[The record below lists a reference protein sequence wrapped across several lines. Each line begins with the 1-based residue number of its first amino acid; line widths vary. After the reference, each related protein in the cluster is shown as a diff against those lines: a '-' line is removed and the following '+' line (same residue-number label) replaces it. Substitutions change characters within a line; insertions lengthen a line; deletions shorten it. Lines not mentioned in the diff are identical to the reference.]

1 MFSDLFNYFVIPTF
15 ISIGA
20 FGVYYLLNPENG
32 STILKNVAWE
42 SVKLYSKASIY
53 FENLAQTAEIAGDSD
68 FENDDFDEI
77 KPLLSYYNY
86 EKDLEVQMGYDYN
99 NLPQEWWED
108 SETNIDL
115 IILKK
120 DTQDSK
126 TMFKTFK
133 NYKKLNSSDKQN
145 WETVE
150 KQFVQVELV
159 QDGVCIDI
167 HKHLDCFYIKGNTLF
182 TPAFLNWYLKTI
194 LILGCTEDTYTLK
207 IFDKDVNLFTLTPQQ
222 YIILTSDGYKIKNI
236 DEESESEE
244 SESEES
250 DNEEADDDKANT
262 SEYEG
267 AQDD

>member
-15 ISIGA
+15 VSISA
-20 FGVYYLLNPENG
+20 FGIYYLLNPENG
-32 STILKNVAWE
+32 SIILKNVAWE

-53 FENLAQTAEIAGDSD
+53 FENLAQTAEITNDSD

-86 EKDLEVQMGYDYN
+86 EKDLEVQMGDDYN
-99 NLPQEWWED
+99 NMPQEWWED
-108 SETNIDL
+108 SETNVDL
-115 IILKK
+115 IIIKK
-120 DTQDSK
+120 DTKDS
-126 TMFKTFK
+126 TSMFKTFT

-159 QDGVCIDI
+159 QNEACIDI
-167 HKHLDCFYIKGNTLF
+167 HKHLDCFYIQGNTLF
-182 TPAFLNWYLKTI
+182 TPAFLNWYLKTWFNNV
-194 LILGCTEDTYTLK
+194 LTEDTYTLK

>member
-53 FENLAQTAEIAGDSD
+53 FENLAQTSEITDDSD

-86 EKDLEVQMGYDYN
+86 EKDLEVQMGDDYN
-99 NLPQEWWED
+99 NMPQEWWED
-108 SETNIDL
+108 SETNVDL
-115 IILKK
+115 IIIKK
-120 DTQDSK
+120 DTKDSK
-126 TMFKTFK
+126 PMFKTFT

-159 QDGVCIDI
+159 QNKACIDI
-167 HKHLDCFYIKGNTLF
+167 HKHLDSFYIKGNTLF
-182 TPAFLNWYLKTI
+182 TPAFLNWYLKKWFNNV
-194 LILGCTEDTYTLK
+194 LTEDTYTLK

-222 YIILTSDGYKIKNI
+222 YILITDDGYKIKNI

-244 SESEES
+244 SENDEES
-250 DNEEADDDKANT
+250 A